1 MFLLW
6 HPSLTAINLA
16 YTFPILETSATALCG
31 TTGNDKYTYVIVL
44 YIPFSLIYYQT
55 HYHLNL
61 EACSSQLPVPE
72 ACVTS
77 SSQVH
82 HPAVFPAV
90 NQFNSESVEIFRSVA
105 TTRNMRRKVQ
115 PRMVNVFFLHCL
127 WLTAHC
133 CLPEIF
139 QKHWDGA
146 FQTDESTMFL
156 AERNVAVVQFNTYG
170 HAKVPCCLYGPIYF
184 IVSIF
189 TRIKNW
195 CFIFQVG
202 LSSSLGKLQ
211 DFHFQY
217 ITLMFMP
224 TKSK

>member
-1 MFLLW
+1 M
-6 HPSLTAINLA
+6 
-16 YTFPILETSATALCG
+16 
-31 TTGNDKYTYVIVL
+31 
-44 YIPFSLIYYQT
+44 IYYQT

-82 HPAVFPAV
+82 HPSVFPAV

-115 PRMVNVFFLHCL
+115 PRMVNVFLLHCL

-139 QKHWDGA
+139 RKRMNRPCFWQKEML
-146 FQTDESTMFL
+146 QYIQYNLIPS
-156 AERNVAVVQFNTYG
+156 
-170 HAKVPCCLYGPIYF
+170 HAKVPCCLYGPIYIYIYNSNHF
-184 IVSIF
+184 YKDRTLVFYFPGWLVVLVGKIARFSIF
-189 TRIKNW
+189 SI
-195 CFIFQVG
+195 
-202 LSSSLGKLQ
+202 
-211 DFHFQY
+211 
-217 ITLMFMP
+217 
-224 TKSK
+224 